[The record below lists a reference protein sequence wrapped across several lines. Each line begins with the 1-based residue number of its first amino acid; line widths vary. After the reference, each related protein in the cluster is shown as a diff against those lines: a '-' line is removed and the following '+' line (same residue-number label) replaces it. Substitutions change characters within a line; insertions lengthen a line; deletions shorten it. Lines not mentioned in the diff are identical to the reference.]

1 MSRPSGL
8 GTARG
13 LSRRRDIYGDVT
25 RLIIEAG
32 LSSGKTWDRAKLI
45 QNFACGAVGWLVAA
59 DVMSLR
65 VPLYFFGQATDRV
78 ADVFHI
84 VARLIRDGLPDLF
97 EKLGTGDVTVSDALY
112 LALTVVLVGA
122 GFVFLRRA
130 WRALAVMRPSHWPG
144 VPRLGWRGKMLAV
157 LALGGAIA
165 LVWQYGDLL
174 WLARR
179 LVHSLWIAIKA
190 AYANSDEVWQ
200 AVLTIYGSKEIIGQ
214 VAKGV
219 LSAVATYV
227 TVEVARVAVD
237 FALSIIRFVL
247 PIMSPV
253 ARYGYDGCKYARQ
266 WLPNIELTPSTIDW
280 LHGTGSLAAGSIF
293 GFENLSF
300 PSVPS
305 WLWVAS
311 VPGLL
316 VFSSTRPNLLRRIWR
331 TVCYVGR
338 YLSHCV
344 SIAGEYARSH
354 PRAARDV
361 AAGAMVA
368 LAGVGAFHAY
378 SPLLAVMVLAGTL
391 KVAYSAVTIA
401 LIVAAVRGSVSLAAN
416 VRRAGCEIIRR
427 ADTTVQKYFCPGP
440 GSIFRTRVLT
450 VESHST
456 TTRTRLPATNCGS
469 CVGTLLLEV
478 AAGEDGRHVA

>member
-1 MSRPSGL
+1 MSE
-8 GTARG
+8 
-13 LSRRRDIYGDVT
+13 I
-25 RLIIEAG
+25 
-32 LSSGKTWDRAKLI
+32 SSGKTWDRAKLI
-45 QNFACGAVGWLVAA
+45 QTFASGTAGLLVAA

-78 ADVFHI
+78 GDVFHTT
-84 VARLIRDGLPDLF
+84 ARLVRDGLPALF
-97 EKLGTGDVTVSDALY
+97 EKLGTGAVTVSDALY
-112 LALTVVLVGA
+112 LASTVVLVGA
-122 GFVFLRRA
+122 GFVFLRRTC
-130 WRALAVMRPSHWPG
+130 RALAVMRPGHWLG
-144 VPRLGWRGKMLAV
+144 VPHLGWRGKLLAV

-165 LVWQYGDLL
+165 LVWQYGDLP

-190 AYANSDEVWQ
+190 AYANSDEVWL
-200 AVLTIYGSKEIIGQ
+200 AVLAIYGSREIIGQ

-219 LSAVATYV
+219 FGAVATYV

-253 ARYGYDGCKYARQ
+253 ARHGYSYARQ
-266 WLPNIELTPSTIDW
+266 WLPNVELTPGTIDW
-280 LHGTGSLAAGSIF
+280 LHGTGSLAAGSIL

-300 PSVPS
+300 PSLPS
-305 WLWVAS
+305 WLWVTS
-311 VPGLL
+311 VPGFL

-338 YLSHCV
+338 YLNHCV
-344 SIAGEYARSH
+344 SIASEYARSH

-361 AAGAMVA
+361 TAGAMVA

-378 SPLLAVMVLAGTL
+378 SPLLAVMVLSGTL

-427 ADTTVQKYFCPGP
+427 ADTTIQKYFRPGP
-440 GSIFRTRVLT
+440 GSNFRTIVLA
-450 VESHST
+450 VE
-456 TTRTRLPATNCGS
+456 RAGLFRLLPAHVTSDNYGS
-469 CVGTLLLEV
+469 CVRTMRLEV